1 MVALP
6 VFDAVLSS
14 GQTPQRSGRVA
25 AQLVHSAL
33 GELCDI
39 QKLEDSVAPEDPLH
53 FDGQTAGLIRG
64 MYEAWTRGAEA
75 LLERVA
81 VVERESG
88 TVADAEVL
96 RDALGRTRA
105 MLSVSLDQ
113 MERGLRDVAEGRTVP
128 AEEVRR
134 ELRLRA
140 R

>member
-14 GQTPQRSGRVA
+14 GLGPEKSGRVA
-25 AQLVHSAL
+25 GQLVRSAL
-33 GELCDI
+33 SELADI
-39 QKLEDSVAPEDPLH
+39 HVLEENVAPENPLA
-53 FDGQTAGLIRG
+53 FERQTASSIRG
-64 MYEAWTRGAEA
+64 MYESWVRGAEA

-81 VVERESG
+81 VVERNSRAVEE
-88 TVADAEVL
+88 AEAL
-96 RDALGRTRA
+96 RDAVGRTRA

-113 MERGLRDVAEGRTVP
+113 VERGLRDIAEGHTVP